1 VLNGQGVLAGVP
13 FFDEVFRQLGCL
25 YSPKPSFLTRSVE
38 WHMAEGS
45 EFSPIAKVA
54 TVSGPA
60 RKLLLGERVALN
72 ALARCSGIAT
82 TYAHSHMLMQG
93 PDACFN
99 LSERADTTES

>member
-1 VLNGQGVLAGVP
+1 M
-13 FFDEVFRQLGCL
+13 
-25 YSPKPSFLTRSVE
+25 T
-38 WHMAEGS
+38 EGS

-72 ALARCSGIAT
+72 VLARCSGIAT
-82 TYAHSHMLMQG
+82 KYAHSHVLIQD

-99 LSERADTTES
+99 